1 MSQYLTDGYY
11 RDTPAAFAPVNER
24 VAFIRRT
31 YLHLCV
37 AVLAFVGLEVVL
49 IQSGLGLQMLRAIMH
64 SGMIGWIGLMVLFI
78 GGGMF
83 AQYLARSDA
92 APATQYLGLA
102 LYVGIEAIF
111 FLPILTYCTMLEKF
125 QAIPLQAGILTLTVF
140 GGLSA
145 VVMVSKSDFSYLGFG
160 LRILAFVALGLIIV
174 ACVTGLTLGV
184 WFSVA
189 MIALACGFILY
200 DTSNVLHHY
209 NTRSHVAASLAL
221 FASLAMLFYYIL
233 RLMMQLAASGDN

>member
-11 RDTPAAFAPVNER
+11 GETAASAPTNER
-24 VAFIRRT
+24 VAFIQRT
-31 YLHLCV
+31 YLHLCG
-37 AVLAFVGLEVVL
+37 AVLAFVGLEFLL
-49 IQSGLGLQMLRAIMH
+49 IKSGIGLQMLHAIR
-64 SGMIGWIGLMVLFI
+64 GAGAIGWIGLMVLFI

-92 APATQYLGLA
+92 PPATQYFGLA

-111 FLPILTYCTMLEKF
+111 FLPILTLCTMIPKF
-125 QAIPLQAGILTLTVF
+125 ADIPVQAGILTLTVF

-145 VVMVSKSDFSYLGFG
+145 VVMVSKRDFSFLGYG
-160 LRILAFVALGLIIV
+160 LRIVALMALGLIIV
-174 ACVTGLTLGV
+174 ALVTGLTLGV

-209 NTRSHVAASLAL
+209 GTNAHVAASLAL

-233 RLMMQLAASGDN
+233 RLMMQLASSGD